1 MSTIVNM
8 IDEDVDYRKVYREID
23 NLGDDEGQNKAPD
36 IDFSSPGWTNPDS
49 DKVEQLIKTDIKT
62 LPKVAE
68 LKKSYDFKTKNKS
81 FLELYRDLHSLGI
94 KNNKFFL
101 VIYDRSLIGV
111 DPFSEAL
118 PLSTKLRIIVEC
130 MRNPW
135 YWLREICRVPQDG
148 SAIEPGGGS
157 EFIIDRTSAAAWYCF
172 INHID
177 HYLCKPRQTGKTHCA
192 LSEIDYAYTF
202 GAKSA
207 TVLFANKDGENNKM
221 NLYRLKCHRD
231 MLPRYMQMKTTIDM
245 AGNLIKEKNSVT
257 TIRNPVNN
265 NNIKLLPRA
274 NSKDSAMTC
283 GRGATASLMYFDEW
297 DFIPYQVEIMNSA
310 AFAYSRAS
318 ENAAK
323 SGSLYIRLYSSTP
336 GDLDSRDGAAA
347 TEWLSHT
354 LKWEEK
360 FYDVPIEK
368 LRAMVND
375 NQSKRNG
382 VMWIEHSWK
391 QLKKTQAWYET
402 QCRLV
407 GWNLETIARE
417 IDLKRLHGS
426 SLSPFKRE
434 DIMYIQANK
443 RTPIGEIDLSKNMC
457 PFKFYKKMKKSVPY
471 FICIDPSEGLALD
484 NNAIEIES
492 PYTLEV
498 VCEMKNPYISQ
509 PDLSD
514 MLVRFMDLF
523 CPNALLIIENN
534 KGRELINCL
543 RKTKYANRIWYDTG
557 KMLDVSEK
565 LNKYGMQ
572 ARDALERRA
581 YGLSTTNASR
591 AVMMGI
597 LERMMDE
604 EKRKFV
610 SEYVVDDIS
619 ALIRTPSGKI
629 QAAQGQH
636 DDNIMAYLFGPYI
649 KFNSN
654 NLEEFGIDV
663 HDIDPDEESLMGN
676 IRQVPEENKP
686 LTEEDQI
693 LKLREMYPDLP
704 TDIQALLK
712 DNLFGMK
719 GVRLKSEQEER
730 KSSVQQMKLQQT
742 ASQFIKDETVDDY
755 KRLIASSTRQRSPSE
770 VDYNYDYDGGV
781 SSDDVMMD
789 GAQTDRFYDRMFD
802 SIGDYEDQNPNTF
815 DLNDYI

>member
-1 MSTIVNM
+1 M
-8 IDEDVDYRKVYREID
+8 
-23 NLGDDEGQNKAPD
+23 
-36 IDFSSPGWTNPDS
+36 
-49 DKVEQLIKTDIKT
+49 
-62 LPKVAE
+62 
-68 LKKSYDFKTKNKS
+68 
-81 FLELYRDLHSLGI
+81 
-94 KNNKFFL
+94 
-101 VIYDRSLIGV
+101 
-111 DPFSEAL
+111 
-118 PLSTKLRIIVEC
+118 
-130 MRNPW
+130 
-135 YWLREICRVPQDG
+135 
-148 SAIEPGGGS
+148 
-157 EFIIDRTSAAAWYCF
+157 
-172 INHID
+172 
-177 HYLCKPRQTGKTHCA
+177 QTGE
-192 LSEIDYAYTF
+192 SV
-202 GAKSA
+202 A
-207 TVLFANKDGENNKM
+207 T
-221 NLYRLKCHRD
+221 
-231 MLPRYMQMKTTIDM
+231 
-245 AGNLIKEKNSVT
+245 
-257 TIRNPVNN
+257 
-265 NNIKLLPRA
+265 
-274 NSKDSAMTC
+274 
-283 GRGATASLMYFDEW
+283 LMDT
-297 DFIPYQVEIMNSA
+297 M
-310 AFAYSRAS
+310 
-318 ENAAK
+318 
-323 SGSLYIRLYSSTP
+323 

-514 MLVRFMDLF
+514 MIVRFMDLF

-654 NLEEFGIDV
+654 NLEEFDIDV

-704 TDIQALLK
+704 PDIQALLK

-730 KSSVQQMKLQQT
+730 KSSVQQMKLQHA

-781 SSDDVMMD
+781 PSDDVMMD
-789 GAQTDRFYDRMFD
+789 GAQTDRFYDHMFD
-802 SIGDYEDQNPNTF
+802 SIGDYEAQNPNTF

>member
-1 MSTIVNM
+1 M
-8 IDEDVDYRKVYREID
+8 
-23 NLGDDEGQNKAPD
+23 
-36 IDFSSPGWTNPDS
+36 
-49 DKVEQLIKTDIKT
+49 
-62 LPKVAE
+62 
-68 LKKSYDFKTKNKS
+68 
-81 FLELYRDLHSLGI
+81 
-94 KNNKFFL
+94 
-101 VIYDRSLIGV
+101 
-111 DPFSEAL
+111 
-118 PLSTKLRIIVEC
+118 
-130 MRNPW
+130 
-135 YWLREICRVPQDG
+135 
-148 SAIEPGGGS
+148 
-157 EFIIDRTSAAAWYCF
+157 
-172 INHID
+172 
-177 HYLCKPRQTGKTHCA
+177 QTGE
-192 LSEIDYAYTF
+192 SV
-202 GAKSA
+202 A
-207 TVLFANKDGENNKM
+207 T
-221 NLYRLKCHRD
+221 
-231 MLPRYMQMKTTIDM
+231 
-245 AGNLIKEKNSVT
+245 
-257 TIRNPVNN
+257 
-265 NNIKLLPRA
+265 
-274 NSKDSAMTC
+274 
-283 GRGATASLMYFDEW
+283 LMDT
-297 DFIPYQVEIMNSA
+297 M
-310 AFAYSRAS
+310 
-318 ENAAK
+318 
-323 SGSLYIRLYSSTP
+323 

-347 TEWLSHT
+347 TEWLGHT
-354 LKWEEK
+354 LKWDDHY
-360 FYDVPIEK
+360 YDLPIEK
-368 LRAMVND
+368 LIAMTQDV
-375 NQSKRNG
+375 QSKRNG
-382 VMWIEHSWK
+382 VIWIEHTWK
-391 QLKKTQAWYET
+391 QLKKTQAWYES

-407 GWNLETIARE
+407 GWDVEIISRE
-417 IDLKRLHGS
+417 VDLKRLHGS
-426 SLSPFKRE
+426 SLSPFSRE

-514 MLVRFMDLF
+514 MLVKFMDLF

-581 YGLSTTNASR
+581 YGLSTSTASR

-619 ALIRTPSGKI
+619 ALIRTPSGRI

-676 IRQVPEENKP
+676 IRQVPEETKP

-704 TDIQALLK
+704 PDIQALLK

-719 GVRLKSEQEER
+719 GVRLKSDQEER
-730 KSSVQQMKLQQT
+730 KSSVQQMKLQQM

-781 SSDDVMMD
+781 SSDDAMMD

-802 SIGDYEDQNPNTF
+802 SIGDYENQNPHTF

>member
-1 MSTIVNM
+1 M
-8 IDEDVDYRKVYREID
+8 
-23 NLGDDEGQNKAPD
+23 
-36 IDFSSPGWTNPDS
+36 
-49 DKVEQLIKTDIKT
+49 
-62 LPKVAE
+62 
-68 LKKSYDFKTKNKS
+68 
-81 FLELYRDLHSLGI
+81 
-94 KNNKFFL
+94 
-101 VIYDRSLIGV
+101 
-111 DPFSEAL
+111 
-118 PLSTKLRIIVEC
+118 
-130 MRNPW
+130 
-135 YWLREICRVPQDG
+135 
-148 SAIEPGGGS
+148 
-157 EFIIDRTSAAAWYCF
+157 
-172 INHID
+172 
-177 HYLCKPRQTGKTHCA
+177 QTGE
-192 LSEIDYAYTF
+192 SV
-202 GAKSA
+202 A
-207 TVLFANKDGENNKM
+207 TLTDTM
-221 NLYRLKCHRD
+221 
-231 MLPRYMQMKTTIDM
+231 
-245 AGNLIKEKNSVT
+245 
-257 TIRNPVNN
+257 
-265 NNIKLLPRA
+265 
-274 NSKDSAMTC
+274 
-283 GRGATASLMYFDEW
+283 
-297 DFIPYQVEIMNSA
+297 
-310 AFAYSRAS
+310 
-318 ENAAK
+318 
-323 SGSLYIRLYSSTP
+323 

-360 FYDVPIEK
+360 FYDVPIEN

-391 QLKKTQAWYET
+391 QLKKTQAWFEN

-407 GWNLETIARE
+407 NWSLEVIARE
-417 IDLKRLHGS
+417 IELKRLHGS

-514 MLVRFMDLF
+514 MLVKFMDLF

-654 NLEEFGIDV
+654 NLEEFGIDI

-676 IRQVPEENKP
+676 IRQVPEETKP

-719 GVRLKSEQEER
+719 GVRLKSDQEER

-781 SSDDVMMD
+781 PSDDVMLD
-789 GAQTDRFYDRMFD
+789 GAQTDRFYDHMFD
-802 SIGDYEDQNPNTF
+802 SIGDYEAQNPNTF

>member
-1 MSTIVNM
+1 MQT
-8 IDEDVDYRKVYREID
+8 DESVAT
-23 NLGDDEGQNKAPD
+23 LMD
-36 IDFSSPGWTNPDS
+36 I
-49 DKVEQLIKTDIKT
+49 
-62 LPKVAE
+62 
-68 LKKSYDFKTKNKS
+68 
-81 FLELYRDLHSLGI
+81 
-94 KNNKFFL
+94 
-101 VIYDRSLIGV
+101 
-111 DPFSEAL
+111 
-118 PLSTKLRIIVEC
+118 
-130 MRNPW
+130 M
-135 YWLREICRVPQDG
+135 
-148 SAIEPGGGS
+148 
-157 EFIIDRTSAAAWYCF
+157 
-172 INHID
+172 
-177 HYLCKPRQTGKTHCA
+177 
-192 LSEIDYAYTF
+192 
-202 GAKSA
+202 
-207 TVLFANKDGENNKM
+207 
-221 NLYRLKCHRD
+221 
-231 MLPRYMQMKTTIDM
+231 
-245 AGNLIKEKNSVT
+245 
-257 TIRNPVNN
+257 
-265 NNIKLLPRA
+265 
-274 NSKDSAMTC
+274 
-283 GRGATASLMYFDEW
+283 
-297 DFIPYQVEIMNSA
+297 
-310 AFAYSRAS
+310 
-318 ENAAK
+318 
-323 SGSLYIRLYSSTP
+323 

-434 DIMYIQANK
+434 DVMYIQANK

-457 PFKFYKKMKKSVPY
+457 PFKFYKKMKKSIPY

-572 ARDALERRA
+572 ARDALERRG

-654 NLEEFGIDV
+654 NLEEFGIDI

-704 TDIQALLK
+704 PDIQALLK

-781 SSDDVMMD
+781 PSDDVMMD
-789 GAQTDRFYDRMFD
+789 GAQTDRFYDHMFD
-802 SIGDYEDQNPNTF
+802 SIGDYEAQNPNTF

>member
-1 MSTIVNM
+1 M
-8 IDEDVDYRKVYREID
+8 
-23 NLGDDEGQNKAPD
+23 
-36 IDFSSPGWTNPDS
+36 
-49 DKVEQLIKTDIKT
+49 
-62 LPKVAE
+62 
-68 LKKSYDFKTKNKS
+68 
-81 FLELYRDLHSLGI
+81 
-94 KNNKFFL
+94 
-101 VIYDRSLIGV
+101 
-111 DPFSEAL
+111 
-118 PLSTKLRIIVEC
+118 
-130 MRNPW
+130 
-135 YWLREICRVPQDG
+135 
-148 SAIEPGGGS
+148 
-157 EFIIDRTSAAAWYCF
+157 IDRTSAAAWYCF

-192 LSEIDYAYTF
+192 LSEINYGYTF
-202 GAKSA
+202 GCTSS
-207 TVLFANKDGENNKM
+207 TILFANKDAENNKM

-245 AGNLIKEKNSVT
+245 AGNLVKEKNSVT

-265 NNIKLLPRA
+265 NSIKLLPRA

-283 GRGATASLMYFDEW
+283 GRGATSSLMYFDEW

-323 SGSLYIRLYSSTP
+323 SGSLYSRVFSSTP

-391 QLKKTQAWYET
+391 QLKKTQAWFEN

-407 GWNLETIARE
+407 NWSLEVIARE
-417 IDLKRLHGS
+417 IELKRLHGS
-426 SLSPFKRE
+426 SLSPFSRE

-514 MLVRFMDLF
+514 MLVKFMDLF

-581 YGLSTTNASR
+581 YGLSTSTASR

-654 NLEEFGIDV
+654 NLEEFSIDV

-676 IRQVPEENKP
+676 IRQVPEETKP

-704 TDIQALLK
+704 PDIQALLK

-730 KSSVQQMKLQQT
+730 KSSVQQMKLQQM

-781 SSDDVMMD
+781 SSDDSMMD

-802 SIGDYEDQNPNTF
+802 SIGDYETQNPNTF

>member
-1 MSTIVNM
+1 M
-8 IDEDVDYRKVYREID
+8 
-23 NLGDDEGQNKAPD
+23 
-36 IDFSSPGWTNPDS
+36 
-49 DKVEQLIKTDIKT
+49 
-62 LPKVAE
+62 
-68 LKKSYDFKTKNKS
+68 
-81 FLELYRDLHSLGI
+81 
-94 KNNKFFL
+94 
-101 VIYDRSLIGV
+101 
-111 DPFSEAL
+111 
-118 PLSTKLRIIVEC
+118 
-130 MRNPW
+130 
-135 YWLREICRVPQDG
+135 
-148 SAIEPGGGS
+148 
-157 EFIIDRTSAAAWYCF
+157 IDRTSAAAWYCF

-245 AGNLIKEKNSVT
+245 AGNLVKEKNSVT

-434 DIMYIQANK
+434 DVMYIQANK

-514 MLVRFMDLF
+514 MLVKFMDLF

-581 YGLSTTNASR
+581 YGLSTTPASR

-704 TDIQALLK
+704 PDIQALLK

-770 VDYNYDYDGGV
+770 VDYNYDYDGGM

-802 SIGDYEDQNPNTF
+802 SIGDYENQNPNTF

>member
-157 EFIIDRTSAAAWYCF
+157 EFMIDRTSAAAWYCF

-192 LSEIDYAYTF
+192 LSEIDYGYTF
-202 GAKSA
+202 GCKSS
-207 TVLFANKDGENNKM
+207 TILFANKDAENNKM

-231 MLPRYMQMKTTIDM
+231 MLPSYMHMKTTIDM

-283 GRGATASLMYFDEW
+283 GRGATSSLMYFDEW

-323 SGSLYIRLYSSTP
+323 SGSLYSRIYSSTP

-391 QLKKTQAWYET
+391 QLKKTQAWFEN

-407 GWNLETIARE
+407 NWSLEVIARE
-417 IDLKRLHGS
+417 IELKRLHGS

-781 SSDDVMMD
+781 PSDDVMMD
-789 GAQTDRFYDRMFD
+789 GAQTDRFYDHMFD
-802 SIGDYEDQNPNTF
+802 SIGDYEAQNPNTF